1 MQFFKPLTSVAGAIT
16 LSAAALFLGR
26 ALPGDAWAHGSF
38 AAGDPGDPKKSART
52 VELKMTEGSGT
63 MAYTPNRIEVKKG
76 EQIRFV
82 ITNTGELAH
91 EFLLDSIENN
101 AHHKIEMQKN
111 PEMEHD
117 DPNGTRLEPTKT
129 SEILWRFD
137 KEGTFEFACLIPG
150 HYEAGMHG
158 VVVVAGETT
167 GTTKKKAGDQ
177 HNTKESMHDH

>member
-1 MQFFKPLTSVAGAIT
+1 MSRLKSLTTITPRLAFSTAAFLLGAAFANEA
-16 LSAAALFLGR
+16 S
-26 ALPGDAWAHGSF
+26 AHGSF
-38 AAGDPGDPKKSART
+38 AAGDPGDPQKPARII
-52 VELKMTEGSGT
+52 ELKMTEGSGT
-63 MAYTPNRIEVKKG
+63 MTYSHNRIEVKKG

-117 DPNGTRLEPTKT
+117 EPNGTRLQPTKT

-137 KEGTFEFACLIPG
+137 KEGIFEFACLIPG
-150 HYEAGMHG
+150 HYESGMHG
-158 VVVVAGETT
+158 IVVVTAD
-167 GTTKKKAGDQ
+167 K
-177 HNTKESMHDH
+177 